1 MALPLAALLPVA
13 GAAIGGLTGY
23 SRSGGDIGA
32 GLLGAGLGAAVP
44 GGLRMAGSA
53 LGAKFAGTELS
64 KQAGAGLMGGAARLR
79 QVAANAPGTLQG
91 NLAASGAAQLA
102 TGGRILS
109 SPGLA
114 GRILPGM
121 AGGLAAGTGVLL
133 GAPALAGGLAAGLA
147 QPARTAAGAASGL
160 GISAMQPSG
169 QFDAGAAVPGGL
181 PVGISP
187 AGTLEVV
194 DPSGRFAAARTLGLL
209 EGDVQLANLK
219 KTMPYLFEAAE
230 ARSKTEMQRQLAAAG
245 VRQNILTA
253 ANLLEQSQRAAQQMG
268 INAASQAGAA
278 LTSQYQYQ

>member
-23 SRSGGDIGA
+23 RRSGGDIGA
-32 GLLGAGLGAAVP
+32 GLLGAGLGAMVP
-44 GGLRMAGSA
+44 GGFRMAGQA
-53 LGAKFAGTELS
+53 LGAGALGSTALGKIALS
-64 KQAGAGLMGGAARLR
+64 KAAKGAALS
-79 QVAANAPGTLQG
+79 QADKAL
-91 NLAASGAAQLA
+91 LAAPAAA
-102 TGGRILS
+102 
-109 SPGLA
+109 
-114 GRILPGM
+114 
-121 AGGLAAGTGVLL
+121 GLAAGGL
-133 GAPALAGGLAAGLA
+133 GLAATPALAGSPAAGLA
-147 QPARTAAGAASGL
+147 QPARTVAGAAAGL
-160 GISAMQPSG
+160 GIPAMQPSG

-268 INAASQAGAA
+268 INAASQAGQA
-278 LTSQYQYQ
+278 LTQQYQYQ